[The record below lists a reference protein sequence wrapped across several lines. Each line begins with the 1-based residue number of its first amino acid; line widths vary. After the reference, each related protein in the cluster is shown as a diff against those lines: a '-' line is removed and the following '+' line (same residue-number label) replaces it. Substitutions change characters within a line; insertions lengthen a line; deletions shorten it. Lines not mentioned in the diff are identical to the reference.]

1 MQIACA
7 CGNMTL
13 EFHEN
18 SACREPRTPRKKKKS
33 KDKKDAQLQ
42 ATSHVSW
49 ISALRI
55 IPVLCQEKKEKKE
68 AMKDLSPIVPNPL
81 LFYVYFAVWQKVSCP
96 CHTVMIRLPL
106 FSVYHQEIRCSKK
119 TALLCFFSTL
129 FSGQGGHQIWNT
141 FIWHAAPL
149 GSSRRGVQ
157 FQLQQAWR
165 DMMVRTLEKYN
176 YLWSISSGSPL
187 FAEVLC
193 CEWSSFKI
201 GLL

>member
-1 MQIACA
+1 MQIARA

-18 SACREPRTPRKKKKS
+18 SACREPRAPRKKKKS

-55 IPVLCQEKKEKKE
+55 IPVCQEKKEKKE

-81 LFYVYFAVWQKVSCP
+81 LFYVLLRSDRFF
-96 CHTVMIRLPL
+96 LPVPHCDDRVTSV
-106 FSVYHQEIRCSKK
+106 FSVPSRNQMLEK
-119 TALLCFFSTL
+119 TALLCRCFFSTL

-165 DMMVRTLEKYN
+165 DMMVRTLEK
-176 YLWSISSGSPL
+176 
-187 FAEVLC
+187 
-193 CEWSSFKI
+193 
-201 GLL
+201 